1 MFLVTRAAAD
11 DAVSKQKRTSLA
23 AEISAGNLMIVPD
36 TFASVLFA
44 PDTSRKKPELF
55 FEVRQW
61 MEKTP
66 AEGMVGGL
74 LAMRDRADSVAKL
87 AGFLM
92 PSLVVGAELDMAVP
106 LEHSRFLAE
115 LLPDA
120 ELKIIPGAG
129 HMANLEEPELFNQ
142 SLIGFLQRLSV

>member
-1 MFLVTRAAAD
+1 
-11 DAVSKQKRTSLA
+11 
-23 AEISAGNLMIVPD
+23 
-36 TFASVLFA
+36 
-44 PDTSRKKPELF
+44 
-55 FEVRQW
+55 

-87 AGFLM
+87 AGFSM

-106 LEHSRFLAE
+106 PEHSRFLAE
-115 LLPDA
+115 RLPDA

-142 SLIGFLQRLSV
+142 SLIGFLQRFSV